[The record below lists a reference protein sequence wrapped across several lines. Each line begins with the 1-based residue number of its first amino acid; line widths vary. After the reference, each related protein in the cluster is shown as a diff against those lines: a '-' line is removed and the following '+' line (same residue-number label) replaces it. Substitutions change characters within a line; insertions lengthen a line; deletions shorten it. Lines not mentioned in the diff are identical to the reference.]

1 MCETSLRRIFIP
13 PFQQLKE
20 FRGHLAI
27 WNCQISGYRQGE
39 GGEGGII
46 IHGGLAATTGILSIR
61 KRA

>member
-27 WNCQISGYRQGE
+27 WNCQFSTIDVERDARLLPQAWGME
-39 GGEGGII
+39 KVMA
-46 IHGGLAATTGILSIR
+46 H
-61 KRA
+61 RA